1 MAIEN
6 PVHVNEGGLPLNA
19 IAWLETHH
27 CSKLIEREQ
36 MIRDL
41 HLKSGSRVV
50 DAGCGPGLWTPIL
63 AQAIGPRGCIIGVDV
78 SAEALVT
85 ARQRGQ
91 EAWYSEQVVYKQSS
105 MEHLPVPPGSIHT
118 IFSANVSQYLSE
130 PVKTFAAL
138 GPYLAPGGQL
148 AIKDIDFGTMRFY
161 AIDPALQARVFQAR
175 EVWERQR
182 VLDGY
187 MYEDSWVGS
196 KLASYLRAA
205 GYEQVREKSYKIVR
219 QAPLTPDIRAYL
231 QGIAQWF
238 VCEGAPFLAQTDVQ
252 AWLACFAD
260 GASCALDQ
268 ETFRYEETEFMVT
281 GVWSGASPCYI
292 IDMHVAEVD
301 WR

>member
-6 PVHVNEGGLPLNA
+6 PVHVNECGLPLNA

-27 CSKLIEREQ
+27 RSKLTEREQ

-91 EAWYSEQVVYKQSS
+91 EAWYSEQVEYKQSS

-118 IFSANVSQYLSE
+118 IFSANVSQYLPE

-148 AIKDIDFGTMRFY
+148 ASKDIDFATFRFY
-161 AIDPALQARVFQAR
+161 AFNPPLQAPVFQPRKPR
-175 EVWERQR
+175 ESHR
-182 VLDGY
+182 
-187 MYEDSWVGS
+187 
-196 KLASYLRAA
+196 
-205 GYEQVREKSYKIVR
+205 
-219 QAPLTPDIRAYL
+219 
-231 QGIAQWF
+231 
-238 VCEGAPFLAQTDVQ
+238 
-252 AWLACFAD
+252 
-260 GASCALDQ
+260 
-268 ETFRYEETEFMVT
+268 
-281 GVWSGASPCYI
+281 
-292 IDMHVAEVD
+292 
-301 WR
+301 